1 MQPSLLIADGD
12 AELCDLY
19 RRFLA
24 ERGYEVET
32 SSDGLDCLR
41 KLRQLTP
48 AAFVL
53 DLTLHWGGGDGV
65 LAWLREENP
74 THRIPVIVTATAG
87 CPEDLAEFIE
97 PPVVRFLPKPFA
109 LTALLESVR
118 SAIAMNGQREP
129 SNPHRVPVYSE
140 LFIG

>member
-1 MQPSLLIADGD
+1 MKQTLLIADGD

-19 RRFLA
+19 QRFLA
-24 ERGYEVET
+24 ERGYQVET

-41 KLRQLTP
+41 KLRQRTP
-48 AAFVL
+48 AVLIL
-53 DLTLHWGGGDGV
+53 DLELHWGGGDGV

-74 THRIPVIVTATAG
+74 MHGIPVIVTATAG

-109 LTALLESVR
+109 LTALLASVH
-118 SAIAMNGQREP
+118 SAIATNLQREQ
-129 SNPHRVPVYSE
+129 SNPNRVYSE
-140 LFIG
+140 LFFG